1 MSLMVGA
8 RFSRDRE
15 AVAWHA
21 LVDHIQD
28 FQRITADWPEFSEQG
43 FPQQSIEH
51 AIAFFTEVWNRTDSQ
66 GRSTLA
72 DAFCGPSEDGAVN
85 CQWKRDNRFL
95 GISFSADGLIN
106 AYFHDSAT
114 GEEHEGPTDAA
125 TVARW
130 LEGR

>member
-1 MSLMVGA
+1 MSLTAGA
-8 RFSRDRE
+8 LSSPNRE

-28 FQRITADWPEFSEQG
+28 FQRITADWPEFGEQG

-51 AIAFFTEVWNRTDSQ
+51 AIAFFTEVWNATDSR

-85 CQWKRDNRFL
+85 CQWKRDDRFL
-95 GISFSADGLIN
+95 GISFPPDGSID
-106 AYFHDSAT
+106 AYFNDPAS

-130 LEGR
+130 LEGL